1 MVYIFFGKS
10 FKLIKMNSFFSFQ
23 MEEILHQKIKRAHQS
38 QLCSGYD
45 WGTSEGIQKV
55 KERRNYMGKSVGYN
69 FFRQDSK

>member
-1 MVYIFFGKS
+1 LIYFFYSFLSVLFYGIHFFGKS

-45 WGTSEGIQKV
+45 WGYI
-55 KERRNYMGKSVGYN
+55 
-69 FFRQDSK
+69 